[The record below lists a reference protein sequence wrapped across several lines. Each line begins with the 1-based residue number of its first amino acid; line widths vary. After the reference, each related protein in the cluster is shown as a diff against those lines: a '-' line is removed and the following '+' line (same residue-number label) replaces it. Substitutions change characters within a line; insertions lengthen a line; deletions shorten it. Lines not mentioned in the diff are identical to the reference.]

1 MDALSSIMN
10 AISIGETMLKS
21 KSAYDQAQLKLE
33 VDKLV
38 DSLLEAKR
46 EIRKMDDLLD
56 EQNREIKKLK
66 NELEVKASAPKVGRF
81 EDGIYKLDESGWPT
95 GNPYCMTCFAKDER
109 LSPITQA
116 SLIPDVTMCSVCNSS
131 FQTLKTP
138 QKIHTRFNQKKKDPN
153 FKPDVEILN

>member
-33 VDKLV
+33 IDKLV

-56 EQNREIKKLK
+56 EQNHEIKKLK
-66 NELEVKASAPKVGRF
+66 NELKVKASAPKVGRY
-81 EDGIYKLDESGWPT
+81 EDGVYKLDENGWPT
-95 GNPYCMTCFAKDER
+95 GNPYCMTCFTNAEK

-116 SLIPDVTMCSVCNSS
+116 SLIPEVTVCSVCNSS

-138 QKIHTRFNQKKKDPN
+138 QKIHTRFEQKKKDPN